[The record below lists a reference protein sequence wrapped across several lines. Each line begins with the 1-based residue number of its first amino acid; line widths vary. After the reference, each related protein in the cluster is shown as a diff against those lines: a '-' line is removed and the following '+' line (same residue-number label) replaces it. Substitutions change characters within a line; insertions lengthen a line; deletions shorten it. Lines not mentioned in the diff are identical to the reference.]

1 MQASWN
7 CGAVAP
13 RRVSGP
19 GSPSPLVFPTG
30 GRERPPGPGQHSGRW
45 PQGEVRAAPALPG
58 AGAQSPC
65 FCLQV
70 WLCLALLGLS
80 FLGDRGESPGKH
92 PAALEPRPRPSGQ
105 AAAPWGWVFPSREAG
120 LRPHVS
126 CSLRGLSWAL
136 TSSSFSSRLHPR
148 EICVGSLPSSPVFCF
163 FFFQFYLILTPRSI
177 LYWDVAT

>member
-13 RRVSGP
+13 RRASGP
-19 GSPSPLVFPTG
+19 GSPSPLVFPAG
-30 GRERPPGPGQHSGRW
+30 GRERRRPGPGQHSGRW
-45 PQGEVRAAPALPG
+45 PQGEVSAAPALPG

-65 FCLQV
+65 FCPQV
-70 WLCLALLGLS
+70 CLCLALLGLS
-80 FLGDRGESPGKH
+80 FLGDRGESPGKR

-105 AAAPWGWVFPSREAG
+105 AVAPWGWVFPSREAG

-126 CSLRGLSWAL
+126 CSLRVCPGPSHHLAFL
-136 TSSSFSSRLHPR
+136 P
-148 EICVGSLPSSPVFCF
+148 GSIPGRYVWGHFQAHQF
-163 FFFQFYLILTPRSI
+163 FFFQFYLFLTPRSI